1 MLPPKYFWRTNP
13 DCKGLCDSK
22 PHYFRFDAMSD
33 DKDRGPRVDRW
44 IRDTERGLFYR
55 ERKARVAADFRG
67 IEIALAG
74 ANFSVFVVG
83 KLAAFSAFVTCS
95 MLATIPTRMVSCF

>member
-1 MLPPKYFWRTNP
+1 MLSASAAQARPWAAYHCGKDKIAMLPPKYFWRTNP

-44 IRDTERGLFYR
+44 IRDTERGLFYKGRKCR
-55 ERKARVAADFRG
+55 EFADD
-67 IEIALAG
+67 EY
-74 ANFSVFVVG
+74 
-83 KLAAFSAFVTCS
+83 
-95 MLATIPTRMVSCF
+95 

>member
-44 IRDTERGLFYR
+44 IRDTERGLFY
-55 ERKARVAADFRG
+55 KG
-67 IEIALAG
+67 
-74 ANFSVFVVG
+74 
-83 KLAAFSAFVTCS
+83 
-95 MLATIPTRMVSCF
+95 